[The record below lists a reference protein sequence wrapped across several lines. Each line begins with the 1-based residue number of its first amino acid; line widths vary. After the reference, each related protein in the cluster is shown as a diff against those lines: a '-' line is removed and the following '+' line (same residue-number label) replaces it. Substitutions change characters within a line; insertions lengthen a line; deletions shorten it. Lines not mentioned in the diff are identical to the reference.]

1 MLKMKN
7 KGLALVLSLSTGLA
21 IGGLALAQG
30 FLTNGLPSA
39 TGNMTGN
46 ETLPLDT
53 NLPSGQNPQSEKV
66 NLRQLNAYLRST
78 GDGYYNAIIGGDFA
92 TNLWQRGT
100 SIGSITTTALYTAD
114 RFFAWSGTSTTLS
127 VAQSTTAAE
136 LNTGYT
142 MGAKVSRTGT
152 GVVQSCFAQ
161 VVESGMASAYQG
173 ATAELDFYA
182 ASGAGFSAAGSLLQV
197 YIITGTVAD
206 EGSSKMAFGL
216 NGGGGGSTAWTG
228 QASTLAGS
236 VSIGQSTLG
245 RYVAVATIPAGTKE
259 IGVALCWTPVGASPS
274 NDFVT
279 FSGIQLARNSG
290 LSGQAGT
297 VQSTAVAQ
305 ASAFERRPAGLETT
319 LQQRY
324 YVSVSE
330 PAASISVAPS
340 GQGASTTTCV
350 LSIPFP
356 NPMRS
361 APTFAAIGTALSTST
376 WTVTHVVTN
385 TALATPFLAATTGGS
400 TATMGNLTATVASG
414 LTAGQTCTLTGAAG
428 GSILGFS
435 AEL

>member
-1 MLKMKN
+1 MIGLKK
-7 KGLALVLSLSTGLA
+7 KGLALVLGL
-21 IGGLALAQG
+21 GLTTAALAQG
-30 FLTNGLPSA
+30 FLTNGLPSV
-39 TGNMTGN
+39 TGNFTGN
-46 ETLPLDT
+46 ETVPLDT
-53 NLPSGQNPQSEKV
+53 NLPSGQNPQSEKG
-66 NLRQLNAYLRST
+66 NLKQLNAYFRST
-78 GDGYYNAIIGGDFA
+78 GAGYWNALIGGDFE
-92 TNLWQRGT
+92 TNIWQRGT
-100 SIGSITTTALYTAD
+100 SVGSITTTATYTAD
-114 RFFAWSGTSTTLS
+114 RWFAWSGTSTTMS

-136 LNTGYT
+136 LNTGYS
-142 MGAKVSRTGT
+142 MGAKVARTGA
-152 GVVQSCFAQ
+152 GVVQTCIAQ
-161 VVESGMASAYQG
+161 VVESDMATPYQG

-182 ASGAGFSAAGSLLQV
+182 ASGSGFSAAGSLLQV
-197 YIITGTVAD
+197 YIITGTGVD
-206 EGSSKMAFGL
+206 DGSSKMAFGL

-236 VSIGQSTLG
+236 VSIGTSTLG
-245 RYVAVATIPAGTKE
+245 RYVAVATIPAATRE

-290 LSGQAGT
+290 VASQAGT

-305 ASAFERRPAGLETT
+305 ASAFERRPPGLETM

-324 YVSVSE
+324 FQAISE
-330 PAASISVAPS
+330 PAASISVGPS

-350 LSIPFP
+350 LSIPLP
-356 NPMRS
+356 VTMRI

-376 WTVTHVVTN
+376 WTATHVVTN
-385 TALATPFLAATTGGS
+385 TALATPYLAATTGGS
-400 TATMGNLTATVASG
+400 TVNSGNITATVASG